1 MPIQT
6 NLTFLFNSNVF
17 VKIINKFLILNT
29 NHYDFLFLDDF
40 NFSTIGDS
48 LFYCGIWGLAFG
60 YKHLLFLMVFSEL
73 MLLGLSINFIIDSII
88 NSNFNGYIYAFLIL
102 NLAAAESAIGLGL
115 LVVIFSV
122 KKNTSFKV
130 LSLLK

>member
-1 MPIQT
+1 
-6 NLTFLFNSNVF
+6 
-17 VKIINKFLILNT
+17 
-29 NHYDFLFLDDF
+29 
-40 NFSTIGDS
+40 
-48 LFYCGIWGLAFG
+48 
-60 YKHLLFLMVFSEL
+60 MVFSEL

-115 LVVIFSV
+115 LIVIFSI

-130 LSLLK
+130 LNLLK

>member
-1 MPIQT
+1 MPIQ
-6 NLTFLFNSNVF
+6 NIFFFLFNSNIF
-17 VKIINKFLILNT
+17 TKILNKFIILT
-29 NHYDFLFLDDF
+29 NNDFLFLDFD
-40 NFSTIGDS
+40 FSTIGDS

-73 MLLGLSINFIIDSII
+73 MLLGLSINFIIDSVI
-88 NSNFNGYIYAFLIL
+88 NLNFNGYIYAFLIL

-115 LVVIFSV
+115 LIIIFSV

-130 LSLLK
+130 LNFLK

>member
-6 NLTFLFNSNVF
+6 NLTFLFNSNAF
-17 VKIINKFLILNT
+17 VKIINKFLILN
-29 NHYDFLFLDDF
+29 NNDFLFLDFD
-40 NFSTIGDS
+40 FSTIGDS

-115 LVVIFSV
+115 LIVIFSI

-130 LSLLK
+130 LNLLK

>member
-6 NLTFLFNSNVF
+6 NLTFLFNSNAF
-17 VKIINKFLILNT
+17 VKIINKFLILN
-29 NHYDFLFLDDF
+29 NNDFLFLDFD
-40 NFSTIGDS
+40 FSTIGDS

-73 MLLGLSINFIIDSII
+73 MLLGLSINFIINSII
-88 NSNFNGYIYAFLIL
+88 KSNFNGYIYAFLIL

-115 LVVIFSV
+115 LIVIFSV

-130 LSLLK
+130 LNLLK